1 MDENYTR
8 RTVDQMYSIASSYV
22 SYLHRND
29 SASISIEDFVEEVEN
44 TVDKLTNI

>member
-1 MDENYTR
+1 MEEEYTR
-8 RTVDQMYSIASSYV
+8 RTVEQMYSIASSYV
-22 SYLHRND
+22 AYLHRND